1 MMMQRSRF
9 LVRGTLLL
17 MIGFLL
23 ASASNADEASNLL
36 AVYENQ
42 VPAWEACDPGT
53 LSDDYKGL
61 LTMFGERASR
71 ATIKVPLDYADPE
84 RGDIEV
90 ALLKV
95 AAGDPQRRRGAILI
109 NPGGPG
115 EDGLPYSL
123 LFGYLW
129 GEANPATDSESGK
142 LFREIAQC
150 YDLVGFSPRGTG
162 SSTRLRCTSDEK
174 LMPAGI
180 LVADKGAENARNNLL
195 NARLRAEA
203 CLSNPLTP
211 YINSDATARD
221 MDIIRCAL
229 GDDKLNYLG
238 ISYGTWL
245 GTWYAGLF
253 PERVGR
259 MVMIGNTDITA
270 KLNDTLLPQE
280 MAMQRVMDEILAPYA
295 AENPEVFKLGGSA
308 EEVRQAFRSLRG
320 NLLDVTSALLHETIA
335 QSVNAHVTLFTF
347 YAAKTVQGLLGA
359 YSPETEESLNALLE
373 KHEWGVP
380 PDFRDLLLER
390 AKTISRDYFQK
401 LRMETGTVDMD
412 SFDAVG
418 WAVQCNDAGTSYDAD
433 AWVQA
438 SAFNAELY
446 PLFGGSG
453 IENPCLYW
461 GGQRVQRPPVDTTA
475 RAGGFVMLQSEF
487 DPYTILEGALKTFA
501 ALPNASLIVVKREF
515 QHFVLLPYGD
525 DNVDRPIAEYLLYGI
540 QPPRLTVCEGKP
552 LPTFE
557 VRKP

>member
-1 MMMQRSRF
+1 M
-9 LVRGTLLL
+9 
-17 MIGFLL
+17 GFLL
-23 ASASNADEASNLL
+23 VSASGADEASNLL

-42 VPAWEACDPGT
+42 VLAWEACDPGT

-61 LTMFGERASR
+61 LTLFGERTRR
-71 ATIKVPLDYADPE
+71 ATIKVPLDYADPA

-95 AAGDPQRRRGAILI
+95 VAEDPQRRRGAILI

-115 EDGLPYSL
+115 DDGLPYSL

-129 GEANPATDSESGK
+129 GEANPVTNSESGK

-162 SSTRLRCTSDEK
+162 ASTQLRCTSAEK
-174 LMPAGI
+174 LMPASI
-180 LVADKGAENARNNLL
+180 LVADGAAENIQNNLL
-195 NARLRAEA
+195 NARLKAEA

-221 MDIIRCAL
+221 MDIIRCVL

-270 KLNDTLLPQE
+270 PLNDTLLSQE
-280 MAMQRVMDEILAPYA
+280 MGMQRVMDEILAPYA
-295 AENPEVFKLGGSA
+295 AENPEIFKLGSSA
-308 EEVRQAFRSLRG
+308 EEVRQVFRSLQG

-347 YAAKTVQGLLGA
+347 YAAKTVQGLLGS
-359 YSPETEESLNALLE
+359 YMPETEESLNALLD
-373 KHEWGVP
+373 KNDWGVP
-380 PDFRDLLLER
+380 ADFRDLLLER
-390 AKTISRDYFQK
+390 AKTISKSYFQK

-418 WAVQCNDAGTSYDAD
+418 WAVQCNDEGTSYDAD

-438 SAFNAELY
+438 SAFNAERY
-446 PLFGGSG
+446 PLFGGSD
-453 IENPCLYW
+453 IENLCLYW
-461 GGQRVQRPPVDTTA
+461 GGQRVKRPPVETIA
-475 RAGGFVMLQSEF
+475 RAGGFVMLQSEY

-525 DNVDRPIAEYLLYGI
+525 DSVDRPIAEYLLYGT
-540 QPPRLTVCEGKP
+540 QPPRLTTCEGKP

-557 VRKP
+557 AQR

>member
-1 MMMQRSRF
+1 M
-9 LVRGTLLL
+9 
-17 MIGFLL
+17 GFLL
-23 ASASNADEASNLL
+23 VTASGADEASNLL

-42 VPAWEACDPGT
+42 VPAWIACDPGT

-61 LTMFGERASR
+61 LTLFGERARR
-71 ATIKVPLDYADPE
+71 ATIKVPLDYTGLA

-115 EDGLPYSL
+115 DDGLPYSL

-129 GEANPATDSESGK
+129 GEANPVTNSESGK

-162 SSTRLRCTSDEK
+162 SSTQLRCTSVEK
-174 LMPAGI
+174 LMPASI
-180 LVADKGAENARNNLL
+180 LVVDGAAENIQSNLL
-195 NARLRAEA
+195 NARLKAEA

-221 MDIIRCAL
+221 MDIIRCVL

-270 KLNDTLLPQE
+270 KLNDTLLSQE
-280 MAMQRVMDEILAPYA
+280 MGMQRVMDEILAPYA

-308 EEVRQAFRSLRG
+308 EEVRQVFRSLRG
-320 NLLDVTSALLHETIA
+320 NLLDVTSTLLHETIA

-347 YAAKTVQGLLGA
+347 YAAKTVQGLLG
-359 YSPETEESLNALLE
+359 SHMPETEESLNALLD
-373 KHEWGVP
+373 KNDWGVP
-380 PDFRDLLLER
+380 ADFRDLVLER
-390 AKTISRDYFQK
+390 AKTISKNYFQK

-438 SAFNAELY
+438 SAFNAERY
-446 PLFGGSG
+446 PLFGGSD

-461 GGQRVQRPPVDTTA
+461 GGQRVKRPPVDTIA
-475 RAGGFVMLQSEF
+475 RTGGFVMLQSEY

-525 DNVDRPIAEYLLYGI
+525 DSVDRPIAEYLLYGT
-540 QPPRLTVCEGKP
+540 QPPRLTTCEGKP

-557 VRKP
+557 AQR

>member
-1 MMMQRSRF
+1 M
-9 LVRGTLLL
+9 
-17 MIGFLL
+17 GFLL
-23 ASASNADEASNLL
+23 VTASGADEASNLL

-42 VPAWEACDPGT
+42 IPAWEACDPGT

-61 LTMFGERASR
+61 LTLFGERARR
-71 ATIKVPLDYADPE
+71 ATIKVPLDYADPA

-115 EDGLPYSL
+115 EDGLLYGL

-129 GEANPATDSESGK
+129 GEANPVTNSESGK
-142 LFREIAQC
+142 LFREIAQY

-162 SSTRLRCTSDEK
+162 SSTELRCTSAEK
-174 LMPAGI
+174 LMPASI
-180 LVADKGAENARNNLL
+180 LVADSAAENIQNNLL
-195 NARLRAEA
+195 NARLKAKA

-221 MDIIRCAL
+221 MDIIRCVL

-270 KLNDTLLPQE
+270 KLNDTLLSQE
-280 MAMQRVMDEILAPYA
+280 MGMQRVMDEILAPYA
-295 AENPEVFKLGGSA
+295 AENPEVFKLGSSA
-308 EEVRQAFRSLRG
+308 EEVRQVFRSLRG
-320 NLLDVTSALLHETIA
+320 NLLDVTLALLHETIA

-347 YAAKTVQGLLGA
+347 YAAKTVQGLLGT
-359 YSPETEESLNALLE
+359 YSPESEESLNALLE
-373 KHEWGVP
+373 KNEWEVP
-380 PDFRDLLLER
+380 PDFRDLVLER
-390 AKTISRDYFQK
+390 ATTISKNYFQK

-438 SAFNAELY
+438 SAFNAGLY
-446 PLFGGSG
+446 PLFGGSD

-461 GGQRVQRPPVDTTA
+461 GGQRVKRPPVETIA
-475 RAGGFVMLQSEF
+475 RAGGFVMLQSEY

-501 ALPNASLIVVKREF
+501 ALPNASLIVVKGEF

-525 DNVDRPIAEYLLYGI
+525 DSIDRPIAEYLLHGT
-540 QPPRLTVCEGKP
+540 QPPRLTTCEGKP

-557 VRKP
+557 AQR

>member
-1 MMMQRSRF
+1 MMQRSRF

-17 MIGFLL
+17 IMGFLL
-23 ASASNADEASNLL
+23 ASASGADEAFNLL

-42 VPAWEACDPGT
+42 VPAWEACDAST

-61 LTMFGERASR
+61 LTLFGERTRR
-71 ATIKVPLDYADPE
+71 ATIKVPLDYADPA

-115 EDGLPYSL
+115 DDGLPYSL

-129 GEANPATDSESGK
+129 GEANPATNSESGK

-162 SSTRLRCTSDEK
+162 SSTRLRCTSAEK
-174 LMPAGI
+174 LMPASI
-180 LVADKGAENARNNLL
+180 LVADDAAENIQNNLL
-195 NARLRAEA
+195 NARMKAEA

-221 MDIIRCAL
+221 MDIIRRVL

-253 PERVGR
+253 PERAGR
-259 MVMIGNTDITA
+259 MVMIGNTDITTP
-270 KLNDTLLPQE
+270 LNDTLLSQE
-280 MAMQRVMDEILAPYA
+280 MGMQRVMDEILAPYA
-295 AENPEVFKLGGSA
+295 AENSEVFRLGGSA
-308 EEVRQAFRSLRG
+308 EEVRQVFRSLQG

-347 YAAKTVQGLLGA
+347 YAAKTVQDLLGA

-373 KHEWGVP
+373 KNEWGIP
-380 PDFRDLLLER
+380 PEFRDLALER
-390 AKTISRDYFQK
+390 AKTISTNYFQK

-433 AWVQA
+433 AWVEA
-438 SAFNAELY
+438 SAFNAERY
-446 PLFGGSG
+446 PLFGGSD

-461 GGQRVQRPPVDTTA
+461 GGQSVKRPPVETIA
-475 RAGGFVMLQSEF
+475 RAGGFVMLQSEY

-501 ALPNASLIVVKREF
+501 ALPNASMIVVKREF

-525 DNVDRPIAEYLLYGI
+525 DSVDRPIAEYLLYGT
-540 QPPRLTVCEGKP
+540 QPPRLTTCEGKP
-552 LPTFE
+552 LEF
-557 VRKP
+557 RL